1 MEVEMDRTQHQDT
14 TAGRRTQEDQV
25 VLQMDLTREEVE
37 ALRALL
43 AEAERRGRL
52 PEALRGVRRAL
63 EWARAYE
70 RWRREGGDWPFG
82 PDWSLRE
89 GS

>member
-1 MEVEMDRTQHQDT
+1 MKRMQHQNT
-14 TAGRRTQEDQV
+14 TTGSQTQEDRV

-37 ALRALL
+37 ALHALL
-43 AEAERRGRL
+43 TEAELRGGL
-52 PEALRGVRRAL
+52 PEVLRGVRRAL
-63 EWARAYE
+63 EWALAYE

-82 PDWSLRE
+82 PDWDLRE